1 MAISIQYGATLL
13 PNPNAVTLTAVW
25 GARAIDEG
33 RNGFS
38 LVYDR
43 QDSAH
48 VDNAAGLETIG
59 KAINANLTRM
69 SKRFVHACDNDL
81 LSSRT
86 HSRACLWKDDKITII
101 ATCSASYGYVY
112 LLAFLT
118 AEWPSATDLT
128 PIVNDPPPPKKA
140 RKPKPAAKKADWY
153 RSAW

>member
-1 MAISIQYGATLL
+1 MAISIQYGSALL

-38 LVYDR
+38 LVSNR

-59 KAINANLTRM
+59 RVVNANLTKM
-69 SKRFVHACDNDL
+69 SKRFVHACDSGM
-81 LSSRT
+81 LSGRDCN
-86 HSRACLWKDDKITII
+86 RVCLYAGDVTVI
-101 ATCSASYGYVY
+101 ATCNASHGYVY
-112 LLAFLT
+112 LLAFLSD
-118 AEWPSATDLT
+118 EWPDATALT
-128 PIVNDPPPPKKA
+128 HIVDDPPPPKKA
-140 RKPKPAAKKADWY
+140 RKPKPATKKADWY